1 MDIKI
6 EKINSIC
13 PTALTSAAVAKPKA
27 TNHPN
32 VAPVPHNPAGKLG
45 FQNLKTALS
54 WSFLKKSIYNPTI
67 IV

>member
-45 FQNLKTALS
+45 F
-54 WSFLKKSIYNPTI
+54 
-67 IV
+67 